1 MEQMISAPLP
11 NGRPGMRVKPKM
23 APGAYRSFEVR
34 SPLATHFRDASCKEA
49 RCEHYL
55 NGWVSEIDVSTQ
67 QGKVWAAAIKRSGR
81 AYTVDR
87 SGPGPVITFRF
98 EAGQRCFAAPHKVPV
113 GRPELFVVRDGDWR
127 GNPSGNSARVRPPEF
142 VERMAENLD
151 ALDSALR
158 RG

>member
-11 NGRPGMRVKPKM
+11 NGRPGMRVRPKM

-55 NGWVSEIDVSTQ
+55 NGWISEIDVSTQ
-67 QGKVWAAAIKRSGR
+67 QGKVWAEAIKRSGR
-81 AYTVDR
+81 GFTVETV
-87 SGPGPVITFRF
+87 GALTVFRF

-127 GNPSGNSARVRPPEF
+127 GNPTGRVDKGVRPPEF

-151 ALDSALR
+151 ALSGALR